1 MSEYGRLWQQVSD
14 IRRSIK
20 EQVPGVT
27 LNTLAEARTE
37 IAARAADMA
46 PETATRVNAQLAD
59 WARLET
65 RMEQTE

>member
-27 LNTLAEARTE
+27 LNTLTEARAE
-37 IAARAADMA
+37 IAVRAADMA
-46 PETATRVNAQLAD
+46 PATATYVNAQLAD